1 MLCFTRS
8 KGFPISYFLLRPDV
22 FFLTAFHRLLFCSVD
37 RFLVLPSLFLQS
49 SCFSLVF
56 MCVLSRCGGCCHLCV
71 SRKKRDVWLC
81 GAVEGQDIQGP
92 IFYFF
97 VKPKS
102 TYMQPSCL
110 RLNWLGAGY
119 SRSKNKAK
127 KTRLNDNERIDFV
140 TSLNWS
146 VWILKRGMNELM
158 NNEVKIW
165 LMPNCNFR

>member
-1 MLCFTRS
+1 LLDQDRARKEIRVKSGGHSMLCFTRS

-37 RFLVLPSLFLQS
+37 RFLVLPSLFSQS

-97 VKPKS
+97 CKAEKYLYAAILFKTELIGSWLFAVKK
-102 TYMQPSCL
+102 Q
-110 RLNWLGAGY
+110 
-119 SRSKNKAK
+119 SKKNQ
-127 KTRLNDNERIDFV
+127 T
-140 TSLNWS
+140 
-146 VWILKRGMNELM
+146 
-158 NNEVKIW
+158 
-165 LMPNCNFR
+165 